1 MAQDSSSRKS
11 PYETNRSQ
19 QTLDDI
25 DLLEVLNS
33 DGDVMYPA
41 SCNDIM
47 TACSGMSEF
56 SKAEKD
62 WFGKAL
68 PHGTFSTA
76 ADVKKAV
83 GV

>member
-1 MAQDSSSRKS
+1 MGGGRTVELTTALKKKYSAH
-11 PYETNRSQ
+11 
-19 QTLDDI
+19 I
-25 DLLEVLNS
+25 
-33 DGDVMYPA
+33 GADVMYPA

>member
-1 MAQDSSSRKS
+1 MAGRRLVALTTAQKKKYSAHIGD
-11 PYETNRSQ
+11 
-19 QTLDDI
+19 
-25 DLLEVLNS
+25 
-33 DGDVMYPA
+33 DVMYPA

-62 WFGKAL
+62 WFAKAL

-76 ADVKKAV
+76 AEVRKAV

>member
-1 MAQDSSSRKS
+1 MAASRPVELTTAQKKKYS
-11 PYETNRSQ
+11 AHIG
-19 QTLDDI
+19 DD
-25 DLLEVLNS
+25 VT
-33 DGDVMYPA
+33 YPA

-56 SKAEKD
+56 SRTEKD

-76 ADVKKAV
+76 ADVRKAV

>member
-1 MAQDSSSRKS
+1 MAGRRLVALTTAQKKKYSAHIGD
-11 PYETNRSQ
+11 
-19 QTLDDI
+19 
-25 DLLEVLNS
+25 
-33 DGDVMYPA
+33 DVMYPA

-56 SKAEKD
+56 SKSEKD
-62 WFGKAL
+62 WFAKAL

-76 ADVKKAV
+76 ADVRKAV